1 MSVNKVI
8 LVGRLG
14 NDPEMKSTQSGSA
27 IANLSIATSETWND
41 KQGQRQ
47 ERTEWHRVVF
57 YDRLAELC
65 GRFLSKGRQV
75 YIEGKIQTRKWTDQQ
90 GQTRYSTEV
99 IGREMKFLGERGA
112 SGDSAGNYNRGVGGG
127 GGNDWGGGGRAPQQ
141 PSAPA
146 PFQPSGDGGGFN
158 DDDIPF

>member
-27 IANLSIATSETWND
+27 VANLSIATSESWTD

-57 YDRLAELC
+57 DDRVAELC
-65 GRFLSKGRQV
+65 GRYLSKGRQV

-99 IGREMKFLGERGA
+99 IGREMKFLGERGGA
-112 SGDSAGNYNRGVGGG
+112 SEGAGNYNRGGGS
-127 GGNDWGGGGRAPQQ
+127 NDWGGGGGRPQQQ